1 MKEASDFQTQLPQK
15 WAALVVVVVVVV
27 GKKKGSPE

>member
-15 WAALVVVVVVVV
+15 WAALVVVVVVV